1 VSAASSDGAYWTGG
15 VALEADVVTVCCEP
29 SGREATV
36 IRDATLMEAINQ
48 VMLPLAQACDGVA
61 LCGFCRVLVVAGWE
75 NLSPVGDAEAGVLRS
90 LKAGDRERLA
100 CCARISGPVA
110 VTTSYW

>member
-1 VSAASSDGAYWTGG
+1 VSAGSGGGGFWSGG
-15 VALEADVVTVCCEP
+15 VAVEADVVTVRCEP
-29 SGREATV
+29 AGREATV

-61 LCGFCRVLVVAGWE
+61 LCGFCRVRVIDGGE
-75 NLSPVGDAEAGVLRS
+75 RLSELGETEAGVLRS
-90 LKAGDRERLA
+90 LKAGDGERLA
-100 CCARISGPVA
+100 CCARVCGPVS